1 MYSLI
6 SSPNVRNNK
15 LLAWFDPFTYD
26 TSTAFWYMYIYIY
39 TNTVL
44 WSTIP
49 MNVFSVVQW
58 FTIFKIFKGRQNT
71 ALGVI
76 VVVMHTIL

>member
-1 MYSLI
+1 MTQVQHSG
-6 SSPNVRNNK
+6 
-15 LLAWFDPFTYD
+15 TC
-26 TSTAFWYMYIYIY
+26 IYIY